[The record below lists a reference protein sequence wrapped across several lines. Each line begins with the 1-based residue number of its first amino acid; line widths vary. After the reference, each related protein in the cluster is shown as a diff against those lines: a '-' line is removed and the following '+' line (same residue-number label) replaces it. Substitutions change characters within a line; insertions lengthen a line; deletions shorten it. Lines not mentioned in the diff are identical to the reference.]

1 METKKINPLSVIDD
15 RLLYREEVYAIIGAA
30 MEVLA
35 QLGRGFVESV
45 YQEALAIEFTKRGI
59 PYLEQKELV
68 ITYKGKTLEKRF
80 LVDFLLYNK
89 IILEIKAVEK
99 LTNVHEAQ
107 LLNYLKASGISIGLL
122 VNFNSTPLEWRRRIF
137 TK

>member
-1 METKKINPLSVIDD
+1 MEMKKINSLSVIDD